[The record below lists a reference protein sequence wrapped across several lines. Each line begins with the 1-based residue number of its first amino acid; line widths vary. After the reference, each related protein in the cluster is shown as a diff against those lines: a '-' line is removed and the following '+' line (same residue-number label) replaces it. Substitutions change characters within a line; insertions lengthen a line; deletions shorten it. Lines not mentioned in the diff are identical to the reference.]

1 MIERVDEGA
10 LAGALTAIVR
20 ERLADDDATV
30 VEVNRT
36 ERGFSTETYL
46 FTVKDGSGAS
56 TDLVLR
62 RPPAVSLF
70 PDYDLRRQYVVM
82 ERLARATD
90 LPVPTGKWID
100 PSGDNPLGTPYLV
113 MNRIAEGS
121 APSDFPSY
129 HTAGNYF
136 EADESGRRAMWF
148 GCIDAMARV
157 HKVDVDAARLGFLA
171 MPQYGT
177 RPLEQIVNY
186 VDMAVHWAADR
197 ISPTYDRALAWLR
210 QNEYE
215 PEHTTLLW
223 GDARMSNILYAQDH
237 SITGVLDWE
246 IAYLGDH
253 EADLAWMLFLDWASS
268 EFEGHP
274 ALPGTP
280 TRAESIARYEEQ
292 TGWKVRN
299 LDYNEVLAAV
309 LLAIPI
315 IRMSAF
321 LNLGPDVDIMGFC
334 TARIEQIIS

>member
-1 MIERVDEGA
+1 
-10 LAGALTAIVR
+10 
-20 ERLADDDATV
+20 
-30 VEVNRT
+30 
-36 ERGFSTETYL
+36 
-46 FTVKDGSGAS
+46 
-56 TDLVLR
+56 
-62 RPPAVSLF
+62 
-70 PDYDLRRQYVVM
+70 
-82 ERLARATD
+82 
-90 LPVPTGKWID
+90 
-100 PSGDNPLGTPYLV
+100 
-113 MNRIAEGS
+113 
-121 APSDFPSY
+121 
-129 HTAGNYF
+129 
-136 EADESGRRAMWF
+136 
-148 GCIDAMARV
+148 
-157 HKVDVDAARLGFLA
+157 
-171 MPQYGT
+171 
-177 RPLEQIVNY
+177 
-186 VDMAVHWAADR
+186 
-197 ISPTYDRALAWLR
+197 
-210 QNEYE
+210 
-215 PEHTTLLW
+215 
-223 GDARMSNILYAQDH
+223 MSNILYAQDH